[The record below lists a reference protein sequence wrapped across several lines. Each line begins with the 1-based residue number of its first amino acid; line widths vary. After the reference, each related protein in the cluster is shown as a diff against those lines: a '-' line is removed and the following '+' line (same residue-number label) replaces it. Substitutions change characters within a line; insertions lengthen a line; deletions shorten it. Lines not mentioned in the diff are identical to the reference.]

1 MNVGS
6 LLRRHRKEK
15 KLTLKMVAEK
25 AGVSEGFL
33 SQVEN
38 DVKSP
43 SLDTLLNICE
53 ALEVNAGDLLN
64 QLQSQERIFPVRR
77 SEWDE
82 VDIPHTGFATRRFVS
97 PENRTIIDSA
107 ILFMEPGRSI
117 PVRKNVKNGQEI
129 LCVLQGR
136 MNLVQGDR
144 EVAMVEGDAVHL
156 WTDPDHQRI
165 TNTGDDLAVVLWIGT
180 I

>member
-1 MNVGS
+1 MNFGS

-15 KLTLKMVAEK
+15 KLTLKVVAEK

-64 QLQSQERIFPVRR
+64 QLQNQERIFPVRR

-107 ILFMEPGRSI
+107 ILFMEPGKSI

>member
-1 MNVGS
+1 MNFGS

-25 AGVSEGFL
+25 ADISEGFL

-43 SLDTLLNICE
+43 SLDTLINICE

-64 QLQSQERIFPVRR
+64 QLQNQERIFLVRR

-82 VDIPHTGFATRRFVS
+82 VDLPHTGFATRRFVS

-107 ILFMEPGRSI
+107 VLFIEPGKSI

-144 EVAMVEGDAVHL
+144 EVAMVEGDTVHL
-156 WTDPDHQRI
+156 WTEPERQSI
-165 TNTGDDLAVVLWIGT
+165 TNTGDDLAVILWIGT

>member
-1 MNVGS
+1 MNFGS

-43 SLDTLLNICE
+43 SLDTLLGICE

-64 QLQSQERIFPVRR
+64 QLQNQERIFPVRR

-107 ILFMEPGRSI
+107 ILFMEPGKSI